1 MPQIAI
7 VTTQKLLGVL
17 ATSPGVPEAVA
28 ALTSVQGLELPPI
41 SSDQIVAQNVAPD
54 VAEKTVS
61 TKYPLLY
68 VYCSK
73 IVNVQREKFRK
84 FSGDA
89 EMVVEARV
97 SQDRLDGIETNLHV
111 YVDAITQVLNDN
123 RGDWGDGVFYSGG
136 YEISFGGIKHGGR
149 NFIHIAKISFAL
161 EISAD

>member
-1 MPQIAI
+1 
-7 VTTQKLLGVL
+7 
-17 ATSPGVPEAVA
+17 
-28 ALTSVQGLELPPI
+28 
-41 SSDQIVAQNVAPD
+41 
-54 VAEKTVS
+54 
-61 TKYPLLY
+61 
-68 VYCSK
+68 
-73 IVNVQREKFRK
+73 VNVQREKFRK